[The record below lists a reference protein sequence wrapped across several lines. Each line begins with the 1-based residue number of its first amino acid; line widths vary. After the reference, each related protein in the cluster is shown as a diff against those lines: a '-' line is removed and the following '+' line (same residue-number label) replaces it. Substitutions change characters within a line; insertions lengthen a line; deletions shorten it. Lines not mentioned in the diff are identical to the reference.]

1 MSLQNHPQLFLKDCG
16 DQQFLRTGREQISL
30 QSSRMARGG
39 SVELQLSQPHLNL
52 WEGDGASPRGNYFQ
66 IY

>member
-30 QSSRMARGG
+30 QSSRMAKGEGG
-39 SVELQLSQPHLNL
+39 SVELQPHLNL
-52 WEGDGASPRGNYFQ
+52 WEGDGANPHGSYFQ